1 MKLACP
7 TCGNS
12 VTTDLVLKE
21 RECILIRGA
30 AIVKLSPILTK
41 ILALLLSKQGRF
53 ITSPHLIEVVFS
65 HRVISIDAEPNLRV
79 HMCRLRKLLKAVDLT
94 IESKTHCG
102 YRLTILAGTEAF
114 QLRHGGEKQVK
125 HI

>member
-53 ITSPHLIEVVFS
+53 ITSNELIGRVFS
-65 HRVISIDAEPNLRV
+65 HRAIRIDAEPNLRV
-79 HMCRLRKLLKAVDLT
+79 HICRLRKLLKPVDLT
-94 IESKTHCG
+94 IDSKTCHG

-114 QLRHGGEKQVK
+114 QLRHDGEKRVK